1 VSAFRNDAGLG
12 GRDLSLTATSFATL
26 HSTVVHTTS
35 GTPDCGNV
43 TFSSPIEGD
52 FGGRVIYLLGDL
64 GPGQSKTVTV
74 TYRRL

>member
-1 VSAFRNDAGLG
+1 
-12 GRDLSLTATSFATL
+12 
-26 HSTVVHTTS
+26 VVHTTS